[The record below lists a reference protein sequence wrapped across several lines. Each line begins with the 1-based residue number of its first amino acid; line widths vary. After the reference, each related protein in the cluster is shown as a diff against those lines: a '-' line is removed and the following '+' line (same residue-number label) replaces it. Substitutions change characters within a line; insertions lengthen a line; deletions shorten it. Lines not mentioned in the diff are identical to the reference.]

1 MAPRVEP
8 ACRPRRPQ
16 AASTLSARTC
26 HARSHRPIQVEAAIV
41 RAPMLLHATHRRDG
55 TAVVEADVEVTPF
68 LGFIEIPQ
76 AGHEDSNGHPI
87 LRVEG
92 WLASREG
99 RSPARLRLRAGQ
111 EALVELT
118 PSRERPDVVEALEP
132 EFPVASTRC
141 GFIAHVEL
149 PPVSGSQLVPVAIEV
164 LDDDFSYRGTLT
176 VRHTDAAPLQRADYA
191 STWERE
197 AVDEELAKVAVLG
210 EGSEEY
216 YASTARDTV
225 AILRRTV
232 GIEPT
237 DDVLEIGCGVGRV
250 GAALAPLCHRWIG
263 ADVSAN
269 MLGHARRR
277 LHDLPNVELV
287 QVNGWDLHQI
297 PDVSVDVAYSTIV
310 FMHLDEWERYA
321 YVREAR
327 RVLRPGGRCY
337 VDNIDLNS
345 KLGWELFEELAERH
359 HPLERPP
366 NISKTSTVE
375 ELQTYLQR
383 AGFEH
388 VETETASEDL
398 YARAWG
404 RAPSA

>member
-1 MAPRVEP
+1 
-8 ACRPRRPQ
+8 
-16 AASTLSARTC
+16 
-26 HARSHRPIQVEAAIV
+26 
-41 RAPMLLHATHRRDG
+41 MLLHATHRRDG
-55 TAVVEADVEVTPF
+55 TAVAEADVEVTPF

-76 AGHEDSNGHPI
+76 AGHEETLGHPI
-87 LRVEG
+87 LRIEG
-92 WLASREG
+92 WLASRHG
-99 RSPARLRLRAGQ
+99 RSPARIQFRAGQ
-111 EALVELT
+111 EAVVDLQ
-118 PSRERPDVVEALEP
+118 PNRERPDVVEALEP

-149 PPVSGSQLVPVAIEV
+149 PTVSGAQLVPVAIEV
-164 LDDDFSYRGTLT
+164 LDDEFLYRGTLT
-176 VRHTDAAPLQRADYA
+176 VRHTDAPPLQRADYA

-197 AVDEELAKVAVLG
+197 SADEELAKVAVIG
-210 EGSEEY
+210 VGDEAY

-225 AILRRTV
+225 AILQRTV
-232 GIEPT
+232 GIDPS

-250 GAALAPLCHRWIG
+250 GSALAPLCHRWVG

-277 LHDLPNVELV
+277 LHDHPNIELV

-297 PDVSVDVAYSTIV
+297 PDASIDVAYSTIV
-310 FMHLDEWERYA
+310 FMHLDEWDRYA

-345 KLGWELFEELAERH
+345 RIGWELFEELAERH

-375 ELQTYLQR
+375 ELQAYLQR
-383 AGFEH
+383 AGFDD
-388 VETETASEDL
+388 VETESASDDL

-404 RAPSA
+404 RVPSA